1 MTDSTI
7 DEKSGQR
14 AVGVTPSADDLFG
27 EIGRDEPLE
36 EEPIERRSEGRDD
49 RGEIEDRTA
58 SDVFDQLRAETTDD
72 DADALLGDES
82 PADIIA
88 SADEADEDGDDDLLV
103 DEDEL
108 EDLLLTGRTEGEE
121 FLWIDSPDTDES
133 ADPTTADD
141 RADAPVES
149 SEPDEDAS
157 LGVDSAAEASV
168 GTPVTTTGD
177 GVDDDAARLAALS
190 GSARDDSRDSQS
202 AGPESIDDETERA
215 TASSIDEPGSADEPD
230 SAGDPDSI
238 DESGDSDSIDSIDE
252 PALPESAVGET
263 EFAEADS
270 DDSIDSE
277 GSDTETVD
285 RRSEPSDTDSAVE
298 NGGTVSIALLD
309 EERISEADADV
320 APKTLFGRVR
330 SILGRLF

>member
-27 EIGRDEPLE
+27 EIGSDEPLE
-36 EEPIERRSEGRDD
+36 EDPIERRPDDRDD
-49 RGEIEDRTA
+49 HGEIEDRTA

-72 DADALLGDES
+72 DADALLDDES

-103 DEDEL
+103 DEDAL

-141 RADAPVES
+141 RDDAPVES

-157 LGVDSAAEASV
+157 LGVGSAAEAAA
-168 GTPVTTTGD
+168 GAPVTTTGD
-177 GVDDDAARLAALS
+177 EVDDDAARLAALS

-202 AGPESIDDETERA
+202 AGSESIDDGDETERA
-215 TASSIDEPGSADEPD
+215 TASSIDELGSAD
-230 SAGDPDSI
+230 DPDST

-298 NGGTVSIALLD
+298 NDGTVSIALLD
-309 EERISEADADV
+309 EERISEADADDV
-320 APKTLFGRVR
+320 PKTLFGRVR